1 MEALRGSGADQR
13 VVRGSDRGSPCRR
26 AGFATGR
33 LVAILA
39 LLGLAFL
46 LARTGTLVRVDSA
59 DMAPGL
65 LEGDLVHVYTRAYA
79 AREPARGEVA
89 AFRLAVDGS
98 RRFAPDRM
106 PGLPTGAF
114 LGRIVG
120 LPGDVVESNRN
131 ALRINGERLRQVRM
145 PHSYRDPGGKPLH
158 FHELI
163 LGKRRVLV
171 ARDPVR
177 PEPELSPTRVEPD
190 RYLILGDHRTR
201 AHDGRFWGTLERS
214 ALLGRATLVL
224 FSRSPHSGEVRWGRI
239 GELVE

>member
-1 MEALRGSGADQR
+1 MDALRCFGADER
-13 VVRGSDRGSPCRR
+13 MVRGSDRGAPCRR

-46 LARTGTLVRVDSA
+46 LARTGTLVRADSA

-79 AREPARGEVA
+79 AGEPARGDVA

-106 PGLPTGAF
+106 PGLPTGVF

-145 PHSYRDPGGKPLH
+145 PHSYRDPGGKPLY

-163 LGKRRVLV
+163 LGKRRGDRNVDVVANHIDRVGGDVFLDVLDV
-171 ARDPVR
+171 
-177 PEPELSPTRVEPD
+177 L
-190 RYLILGDHRTR
+190 
-201 AHDGRFWGTLERS
+201 LERLD
-214 ALLGRATLVL
+214 ALVRLGERLAVPLATLRPVAQ
-224 FSRSPHSGEVRWGRI
+224 GR
-239 GELVE
+239 